1 MVFFFVDKK
10 WLRKKEKGHLMGYYM
25 TRYTLATTLAF
36 QNGHRTI
43 TNNYDA
49 YL

>member
-1 MVFFFVDKK
+1 MVLFFVDKK
-10 WLRKKEKGHLMGYYM
+10 WLQKKDNGHLVGYY
-25 TRYTLATTLAF
+25 TTCYTLATTLAF
-36 QNGHRTI
+36 QNGRRTI